1 MILMLNRISYMK
13 KIHTRKTMK
22 PLSFIL
28 MLFCVALS
36 PISAQNITDL
46 AVMSDRTATT
56 EDLDDW
62 TEGPT
67 IADSVFL
74 HPDRIRYDSRCLQ
87 IEGKDVFL
95 FSGTFHYFR
104 TPEPLWRD
112 RMEKI
117 KAAGFNCVETYVPW
131 NWHER
136 EMPTSVNDFSKVD
149 LSELEHFLTLAEEQ
163 GLYVI
168 VRPGPYICSEWSG
181 GGFPQWIMQKRP
193 AKTKHEVWLQS
204 DDPVF
209 MAWNEHWYKAVARV
223 TEPHQIYHRQ
233 PNTGGV
239 VLWQLENEFNRVK
252 WIPSKCKRA
261 YLEELA
267 RISRRCGIE
276 VPFITCWTDQARNV
290 KEGPL
295 NGVLDMVNSYPRWQ
309 IRKGFGRLINQQLKS
324 QGGKPLISGELQ
336 GGWSSD
342 LGTPISWDMD
352 GQTPAQTQNI
362 TLYAL
367 QRGFCALNFY
377 MLVGGTNFEDWAA
390 RNQTASYDFAAAIG
404 EDGSLNER
412 YYRFKSLAEF
422 IHEHGTRIARCRI
435 EPVAYQST
443 DSLVELTVRRHPDGT
458 RYLFVRT
465 EEHTHPH
472 KGTLSFLLDG
482 QQQSLDFNLEAFG
495 SRVYVLDGQ
504 RAMDNGQWFPHEVEH
519 TGKPQPHKLVQ
530 TLVPQRKGNY
540 SPLFGRRG
548 GGEASLHYRRN
559 PILYKVN
566 SKVKQGG
573 TLTIERV
580 GKNQMNRTEA
590 DVVLAFADKKSLPIT
605 AETDTTVS
613 FNVPKGTKSLTFIY
627 DSRGL
632 HHHTNKA
639 VEQHWHIGPAY
650 VTLDGQPVKLT
661 FTDAPLLTWTAL
673 ISESVLLSKG
683 NHSLHQREGEG
694 RAFWLRLS
702 HKGDGFVY
710 LNGHCLGRCYEHGPQ
725 NEYYLPECW
734 LRGDGTDTVSV
745 ALLPTAGAEVTEMS
759 LTSQVV
765 YHQSV
770 SDYLY
775 PGGRWGDQ
783 GDGTFRNPILR
794 ADYSDPDPLRVGD
807 DYYMVASTFE
817 DYPGLVILHSRDLVN
832 WQTIGHAFHH
842 LADVS
847 EDYTW
852 RRMNRYNGGVYAP
865 TISYYDG
872 RFYIYANLYTDGF
885 YMATATDPAG
895 PWTEQLV
902 KDKYD
907 RPLRVLHWSDPCP
920 FWDDDGKA
928 YLMSSHPGREYW
940 YSYLFQ
946 MSADGTQLLD
956 ADSAHIAQQ
965 NTLYQW
971 PDGGTCVSPYHSS
984 EGNRI
989 FKKDGYYYL
998 QHIEFTNKG
1007 QGEGT
1012 YIARSRHIYGTHED
1026 GTPGT
1031 PGNPGKYEMKCIE
1044 RVYSRDSMLLPGQGG
1059 YVTTADGRWW
1069 WIGQFTRD
1077 YPEGRTPWLVPVK
1090 WVDDWPVMTI
1100 TPIQMEKPAVVSSS
1114 TFQVPCLPQGSDDF
1128 SANELSPRWRWNH
1141 VPHDNCYSLTER
1153 HGWLRL
1159 HAFKAE
1165 GKQKGFFGASGTLM
1179 QHAMPSDSTVVTIR
1193 IDASHLAFDGH
1204 AGLAVFNGGKSFACI
1219 DVNRLYLLLGDVE
1232 GAFLLRVHIDKD
1244 GLARFSYSTD
1254 GLTFTPYGEPY
1265 QLVAGNFRGSRVGIF
1280 CYNDNADGGY
1290 ADIDYFDYYVQN
1302 R

>member
-1 MILMLNRISYMK
+1 M
-13 KIHTRKTMK
+13 
-22 PLSFIL
+22 
-28 MLFCVALS
+28 A
-36 PISAQNITDL
+36 
-46 AVMSDRTATT
+46 DRTASIQN
-56 EDLDDW
+56 LDDW
-62 TEGPT
+62 TTGSA
-67 IADSVFL
+67 IADSIFL
-74 HPDRIRYDSRCLQ
+74 HPDRIRYDNRCLQ
-87 IEGKDVFL
+87 IEGKDMFL
-95 FSGTFHYFR
+95 LSGTFHYFR

-112 RMEKI
+112 RMQKI
-117 KAAGFNCVETYVPW
+117 SAAGFNCVETYVPW

-136 EMPTSVNDFSKVD
+136 EMPASVDDFSKVD
-149 LSELEHFLTLAEEQ
+149 LGELDRFLSLAGEL

-168 VRPGPYICSEWSG
+168 VRPGPYICAEWSG

-223 TEPHQIYHRQ
+223 TEPHQIYHRK
-233 PNTGGV
+233 PGTGGV
-239 VLWQLENEFNRVK
+239 ILWQLENEFNRVK

-290 KEGPL
+290 SEGPL
-295 NGVLDMVNSYPRWQ
+295 NGVIDMVNSYPRWQ

-324 QGGKPLISGELQ
+324 QPGKPLISGELQ

-342 LGTPISWDMD
+342 LGTPLSWDMD
-352 GQTPAQTQNI
+352 GQSPAQTQNI

-377 MLVGGTNFEDWAA
+377 MLVGGTNFDDWAA
-390 RNQTASYDFAAAIG
+390 RNQTATYDFAAAIG

-412 YYRFKSLAEF
+412 YYRLQAVAEF
-422 IHEHGTRIARCRI
+422 IREHGTRIARSRI
-435 EPVAYQST
+435 EPVTYQST

-458 RYLFVRT
+458 RYFFVRT
-465 EEHTHPH
+465 EDHTEPH
-472 KGTLSFLLDG
+472 RG
-482 QQQSLDFNLEAFG
+482 QLTIENGQWTMDNGQLTIDFNLEPFG
-495 SRVYVLDGQ
+495 SQVYLIKSETTTPI
-504 RAMDNGQWFPHEVEH
+504 ALIKEVEH
-519 TGKPQPHKLVQ
+519 TGGPAPKQVIATLTPQL
-530 TLVPQRKGNY
+530 QRPK
-540 SPLFGRRG
+540 SASQIHFTPLTYREGLG
-548 GGEASLHYRRN
+548 GGSIFHRH
-559 PILYKVN
+559 PILYKVCA
-566 SKVKQGG
+566 KARVCG

-590 DVVLAFADKKSLPIT
+590 DVILAFADNKPLAIT
-605 AETDTTVS
+605 AETDSTVS
-613 FNVPKGTKSLTFIY
+613 FSVPQGTKSLTFLY

-639 VEQHWHIGPAY
+639 VEQHWHIGPEY
-650 VTLDGQPVKLT
+650 VTLDGKTVSLEYADIEREQAQSGSPYGGNPYFSLFTAHFSLPAQPS
-661 FTDAPLLTWTAL
+661 APLWVRLRHT
-673 ISESVLLSKG
+673 G
-683 NHSLHQREGEG
+683 N
-694 RAFWLRLS
+694 
-702 HKGDGFVY
+702 GFVY
-710 LNGHCLGRCYEHGPQ
+710 LNGHCLGRCYEAGPQ
-725 NEYYLPECW
+725 TEYYLPECW
-734 LRGDGTDTVSV
+734 FNTDTPNTITVTLIPSE
-745 ALLPTAGAEVTEMS
+745 LGAEIQEMS
-759 LTSQVV
+759 LVGYATQASTPM
-765 YHQSV
+765 
-770 SDYLY
+770 

-817 DYPGLVILHSRDLVN
+817 DYPGVTILHSKDLVN
-832 WQTIGHAFHH
+832 WQTIGAAFHR
-842 LADVS
+842 LSEVS

-852 RRMNRYNGGVYAP
+852 RRMRRYNGGVYAP
-865 TISYYDG
+865 TLTYHKG
-872 RFYIYANLYTDGF
+872 RYYIYANLYTDGF
-885 YMATATDPAG
+885 YMAWAERPEG
-895 PWTEQLV
+895 PWHEQMLR
-902 KDKYD
+902 D
-907 RPLRVLHWSDPCP
+907 REGRLLKVPRWSDPCP
-920 FWDDDGKA
+920 LWDDDGRA
-928 YLMSSHPGREYW
+928 YLMTSHPRRTHW

-956 ADSAHIAQQ
+956 ADSAALAA
-965 NTLYQW
+965 NTDFYEW
-971 PDGGTCVSPYHSS
+971 PNGGTCVSPYHSS

-989 FKKDGYYYL
+989 FKHDGYYYL

-1031 PGNPGKYEMKCIE
+1031 PGSPGKYEMRCLE

-1059 YVTTADGRWW
+1059 YVTTPDGRWW

-1090 WVDDWPVMTI
+1090 WVDDWPIMES
-1100 TPIQMEKPAVVSSS
+1100 TPIHQEKPIQGYA
-1114 TFQVPCLPQGSDDF
+1114 QQLPQGSDDF
-1128 SANELSPRWRWNH
+1128 NSSNLSPQWRWNH
-1141 VPHDNCYSLTER
+1141 VPHDNCYSLTDR
-1153 HGWLRL
+1153 PGWLRL
-1159 HAFKAE
+1159 HARKAV